1 MADDD
6 RHRLTRQPLLEL
18 DPTDSR
24 LAVGGLAELVSEGG
38 YWVPRRLPLA
48 VAPLLAP
55 TLDSRAQMP
64 ASGRLQF
71 VTDARRIEIDVAFE
85 TLEGA
90 QPTPFDVVVDG
101 ELAAR
106 TKISGRGTLAVDN
119 PSRRRRHVDVWMPQF
134 GFVRLGRLRFVDCG
148 EVTAPQNRGPR
159 WTAYGSSVTQCR
171 TSAGPAETWPA
182 LVARSQGWDLRGL
195 GFGGQCH
202 LDPLVGRFIRDTPAE
217 LISLCL
223 GINIY
228 EQASFN
234 ERSLAA
240 AIVGFV
246 LTIRDGHPR
255 TPIVLGSPIVSPSRE
270 SAPNAVGLTL
280 ARVREIVHET
290 GAALTRMGDARL
302 HVIDGL
308 EVIGWPDKAL
318 LLDGLHPQD
327 AGYRL
332 MAERLRPRLSRVLS
346 DSFPDPV
353 VPGPL
358 TESSDAA

>member
-6 RHRLTRQPLLEL
+6 RSPVTRQSLLEL

-24 LAVGGLAELVSEGG
+24 LAVRGLAELVSDGG
-38 YWVPRRLPLA
+38 QWVPRRLPLA
-48 VAPLLAP
+48 VVPLLAE
-55 TLDSRAQMP
+55 TLESRAQMP

-71 VTDARRIEIDVAFE
+71 VTDARRIEVDVAFE
-85 TLEGA
+85 TLEDA
-90 QPTPFDVVVDG
+90 EATPFDVVVDG
-101 ELAAR
+101 EIASR
-106 TKISGRGTLAVDN
+106 TRISGRGTLAVEN
-119 PSRRRRHVDVWMPQF
+119 PSRAARHIEVWMPQF
-134 GFVRLGRLRFVDCG
+134 GFSRLGRLRFFDC
-148 EVTAPQNRGPR
+148 EQVTAPKDHAPR
-159 WTAYGSSVTQCR
+159 WTAYGSSITQCR

-182 LVARSQGWDLRGL
+182 LVARRHGWDLRGL

-202 LDPLVGRFIRDTPAE
+202 LDPLVGQFIRDTPAE

-234 ERSLAA
+234 ERSLGA
-240 AIVGFV
+240 AIAGFV
-246 LTIRDGHPR
+246 STIRDGHPH

-270 SAPNAVGLTL
+270 AAPNAVGLTL
-280 ARVREIVHET
+280 ARVRSIVHET
-290 GAALTRMGDARL
+290 GEALTRMGDPRL
-302 HVIDGL
+302 HIIDGL
-308 EVIGWPDKAL
+308 EVIGWPEEAL

-332 MAERLRPRLSRVLS
+332 MAERLGPRLSRVLS
-346 DSFPDPV
+346 DAYPDPV
-353 VPGPL
+353 LPGPL